1 MITSLRNEKK
11 LKGLDIEKILKKQ
24 KLVFA
29 IWNGSSKK
37 TDPYPLFYLPLKKL
51 FGKAILFDPRKIRH
65 LEGSEKMNELFF
77 SLIDKEKPNYVF
89 TNVRR
94 DEQTI
99 ETMEKI
105 KEISPNTKIIAFS
118 GDDDKD
124 FEPLKRYQALFVDC
138 TLVAQPNYLKNY
150 YKDGVKNVFMQVGT
164 NLDIHKPIKNVKKIY
179 DVTFIGKPS
188 KPRVEIVK
196 LLIDN
201 KISIKLFGS
210 SWENYPEFKEFCF
223 GPLKA
228 DEMIKLINQSKI
240 NLAFSKNK
248 NGVPHFKGRV
258 NMYAACK
265 SFSLVDYFSG
275 YLKFFKNNKEI
286 VMFKDNQDLLE
297 KIKYYLKHEKEREK
311 IAENSYK
318 RIIKEH
324 DIFKEYKNLFTKMIE
339 YPKIFSQKF
348 PKIKGKIIILKKDDM
363 KKSDTEIEELLNGFD
378 YISFSDGDSLPL
390 KYKNYLQAYSL
401 EKTKKQIS
409 CCDYYVYDK
418 ILGNYLMTNIWRGFA
433 RLKRE
438 EFNQA
443 ISINQISVSK
453 DYFIENLDKFKS
465 FFEGEVIN
473 IIDEKNTCFISIP
486 LVRIKKLNGIDSE
499 IISSSFFHKS
509 YAFNAYLLLKQKKI
523 FNPILYR
530 TIYLL
535 LKNPA
540 LMNSLIKFLKNK
552 KKWNQA
558 ISL

>member
-105 KEISPNTKIIAFS
+105 REISPNTKIIAFS

-138 TLVAQPNYLKNY
+138 TFVAQPNYLKNY
-150 YKDGVKNVFMQVGT
+150 YKDGVKNVFMQAGT

-228 DEMIKLINQSKI
+228 DEMIKLVNQSKI

-248 NGVPHFKGRV
+248 NGIPHFKGRV

-286 VMFKDNQDLLE
+286 VMFKDNQDLLK
-297 KIKYYLKHEKEREK
+297 KIKYYLTHDKEREK